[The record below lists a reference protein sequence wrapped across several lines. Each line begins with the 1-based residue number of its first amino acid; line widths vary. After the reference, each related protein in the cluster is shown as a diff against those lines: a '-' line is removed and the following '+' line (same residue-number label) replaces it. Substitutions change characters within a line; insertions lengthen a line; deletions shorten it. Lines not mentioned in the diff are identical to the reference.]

1 MTPRKNQPLAAVLG
15 PLEAEV
21 MEVVWDRPEV
31 RVRDV
36 YEVLSERRPIA
47 YTTVMTTMGR
57 LAEKG
62 LLRRIES
69 HPAHRFRPGVSRDEY
84 ASSTVHSV
92 LDWLVSHFP
101 DPAVAYFLDRLESDD
116 ERLLDSLRAA
126 IARRESGAE
135 PTPGEPGKR
144 E

>member
-21 MEVVWDRPEV
+21 MDVVWDRPEV

-84 ASSTVHSV
+84 ARSTVHSV

-101 DPAVAYFLDRLESDD
+101 DPAVAYFVDRLEADD
-116 ERLLDSLRAA
+116 ERLLESLRTA
-126 IARRESGAE
+126 IARRESLAE
-135 PTPGEPGKR
+135 PGPGEPGKR

>member
-69 HPAHRFRPGVSRDEY
+69 HPAHRFRPEVSRDEY
-84 ASSTVHSV
+84 ARSTVHSV

-101 DPAVAYFLDRLESDD
+101 DPAVAYFVDRLEGDD
-116 ERLLDSLRAA
+116 ERLLESLRTA
-126 IARRESGAE
+126 IARRQPGAG
-135 PTPGEPGKR
+135 PAPGEPGKR